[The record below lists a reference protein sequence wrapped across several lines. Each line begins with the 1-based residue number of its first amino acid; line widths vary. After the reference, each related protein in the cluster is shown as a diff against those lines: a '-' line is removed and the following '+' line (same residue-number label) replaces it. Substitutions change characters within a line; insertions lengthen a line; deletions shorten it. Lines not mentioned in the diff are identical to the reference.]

1 MIVDNASNTQ
11 RNLESLGLANIGIA
25 IDDFGTGYSSLNYLA
40 RINADIVKIDQ
51 SFVRHIDTETR
62 TKILCEAIIAV
73 AHKLGMAVVAEGIET
88 QEQWNTL
95 KAMGCDM
102 GQGFY
107 IAKPMPLK
115 TLIDTWPAPQETAG
129 KTT

>member
-1 MIVDNASNTQ
+1 
-11 RNLESLGLANIGIA
+11 
-25 IDDFGTGYSSLNYLA
+25 
-40 RINADIVKIDQ
+40 
-51 SFVRHIDTETR
+51 
-62 TKILCEAIIAV
+62 
-73 AHKLGMAVVAEGIET
+73 MAVVAEGIET